1 MSSIQAAA
9 ELQSNFTSML
19 YQTVESINLE
29 VAAARSHIQPVQS
42 NQLQLIDRQQ
52 NMDSVM
58 GGMNVSA
65 AEGAYLRLSRTVST
79 TASYI
84 EHNVEAQEQL
94 NNEMEESS
102 NKAEEFIQAVKNVAA
117 IAKAK
122 FAEAAEM
129 SDQMVVTTARLDTMN
144 DGAQTTP
151 ELQNMIFQSAERS
164 RGSYQGTVDAVTQM
178 NSMAGGA
185 FSSSEETIGF
195 VEQVNKQSTLAGAD
209 ASGSSE
215 VMQQLTQVMSSGVL
229 QGEEYNNILAQ
240 APNIIQTIADYMNV
254 PKEQL
259 RSMAEEGGISAD
271 VIKAAMFSAADE
283 TNAKFA
289 DMPMTFE
296 QIQTSLQNNLQMA
309 LQPVLEQISEIAN
322 SEEFQ
327 MFLNGIIQGMY
338 LLATVVSWV
347 FELMS
352 GIGNFIA
359 ENWSVISPIIY
370 GIIAALAVYA
380 IYLGIVKGMELL
392 SAAVTAV
399 MTGLKLLGAA
409 ATMLLTGATW
419 AQATAQMGL
428 NSAMYACPIVWIIIL
443 MIALI
448 AIFYAIVAAINHFAG
463 TTVSATG
470 IIIGALAVAGAF
482 IWNLFATL
490 FNFVVDIFCML
501 WNFIAMFANFFG
513 NIFNDPIN
521 AIAHLFAD
529 LADWILSV
537 LESLASAIDTVFG
550 SNLSG
555 TVAGWRDSLDDWVD
569 KTFGEE
575 EEVMKKL
582 DGSDYHLDRLGYKD
596 AWDAGY
602 GLGQG
607 IENALSGLFNKDE
620 MPGEKDFGKD
630 LGNSGGFGG
639 GGLGDGIAN
648 GLNNSGAAGN
658 LNDIAGNTGAMAE
671 SMSISQEDL
680 KYLRDIAEQETVNRF
695 TVAEISID
703 QSGMQNTIKNG
714 DDIDGFMAKLTNSV
728 SEAVDRMVEGVHD

>member
-1 MSSIQAAA
+1 MSSIQGAA

-19 YQTVESINLE
+19 YQTVETINME
-29 VAAARSHIQPVQS
+29 VAAARGCIQPVQS

-52 NMDSVM
+52 NMNSAM
-58 GGMNVSA
+58 GGINAIA

-79 TASYI
+79 TTNYI
-84 EHNVEAQEQL
+84 QSSVEAQEQL
-94 NNEMEESS
+94 NNEMEESA
-102 NKAEEFIQAVKNVAA
+102 NQAAEFMQAVKNVAA
-117 IAKAK
+117 IAKEK

-129 SDQMVVTTARLDTMN
+129 SDQMVVTTARLNTMN

-151 ELQNMIFQSAERS
+151 ELQSMIFHSAERS

-185 FSSSEETIGF
+185 FSSNEETIGF

-215 VMQQLTQVMSSGVL
+215 VMQQLTQAMSSGVL
-229 QGEEYNNILAQ
+229 QGEEYNSILAQ
-240 APNIIQTIADYMNV
+240 APNIIQTIADYMNI

-271 VIKAAMFSAADE
+271 IIKAAMFSAADE

-289 DMPMTFE
+289 EMPMTFE

-327 MFLNGIIQGMY
+327 MFLDGVIQGMY
-338 LLATVVSWV
+338 LLAAAVSWV

-352 GIGNFIA
+352 GIGSFIA

-370 GIIAALAVYA
+370 GIVAALAVYYIWQLLCA
-380 IYLGIVKGMELL
+380 AAMGI
-392 SAAVTAV
+392 AAAAQAVLNAV
-399 MTGLKLLGAA
+399 M
-409 ATMLLTGATW
+409 
-419 AQATAQMGL
+419 
-428 NSAMYACPIVWIIIL
+428 SANPIVLIIMLVI
-443 MIALI
+443 MLI
-448 AIFYAIVAAINHFAG
+448 AIIFA
-463 TTVSATG
+463 V
-470 IIIGALAVAGAF
+470 
-482 IWNLFATL
+482 
-490 FNFVVDIFCML
+490 C
-501 WNFIAMFANFFG
+501 
-513 NIFNDPIN
+513 N
-521 AIAHLFAD
+521 AIAKTSEVANTGFSVITGGINVVIQFFKN
-529 LADWILSV
+529 LALTAANIALGIGNAISALAYNMTSAFHNAICSIQAWFYNLLST
-537 LESLASAIDTVFG
+537 SLLVI
-550 SNLSG
+550 
-555 TVAGWRDSLDDWVD
+555 AGICEALN
-569 KTFGEE
+569 
-575 EEVMKKL
+575 KL
-582 DGSDYHLDRLGYKD
+582 PFVEFDY
-596 AWDAGY
+596 
-602 GLGQG
+602 
-607 IENALSGLFNKDE
+607 SGLTGKAEEYARKAAEAENDKRDYKSILDEFNQGMSTYAAFQDGWVQDAYNEGAAWGNDKVDQFKQWLNDMFNKDE
-620 MPGEKDFGKD
+620 EPG
-630 LGNSGGFGG
+630 GGFGGDGGPGGGGSGG

-658 LNDIAGNTGAMAE
+658 LSDIAGNTGAMAE

-680 KYLRDIAEQETVNRF
+680 KYLRDIAEQETINRF